1 MLDALLHDTKLQAI
15 AIAIAAIVLERLLR
29 VPPGYHPI
37 TLMRG
42 FAEAV
47 ATAGL
52 RGKRQTEPQ
61 LRLSG
66 ALALVTLSLPLILI
80 VATLLL
86 FAEFTVFFDGVFLLV
101 ALQFTPTLVGSKAI
115 QAALTGRKKALARN
129 LLARWTLR
137 ETHSLSHLGICKAT
151 IESLLLRY
159 CYQYLCVLFWYFIAG
174 GAGAIMYRL
183 AYEAA
188 QSWNVKLTAFRHYGM
203 AASRLCFLL
212 QWLPV
217 RITAVL
223 FGLTVNINRAFSAL
237 QQHRQ
242 QRSSHTLLLT
252 CCGGALDVELGG
264 PAYYNGHKT
273 RLPTCGGTR
282 APELIDIGRAR
293 VAIYQQQGLLIAIL
307 LLVAAAVYG
316 SA

>member
-1 MLDALLHDTKLQAI
+1 M
-15 AIAIAAIVLERLLR
+15 
-29 VPPGYHPI
+29 PPGYHPI

-52 RGKRQTEPQ
+52 RGKRQTDPQ

-66 ALALVTLSLPLILI
+66 ALALVTLSLPVALI

-86 FAEFTVFFDGVFLLV
+86 FAEFTVFFDGVLLLV
-101 ALQFTPTLVGSKAI
+101 ALQFTPALAGSKAI

-129 LLARWTLR
+129 LLSRWTLR
-137 ETHSLSHLGICKAT
+137 ETQTLSHLGICKAT

-174 GAGAIMYRL
+174 GAGAIMYRF
-183 AYEAA
+183 AYEIA
-188 QSWNVKLTAFRHYGM
+188 QTWNIKLTAFRQYGL
-203 AASRLCFLL
+203 AASRLCLVL

-217 RITAVL
+217 RITAAL
-223 FGLTVNINRAFSAL
+223 FGLTVNISRAISAL
-237 QQHRQ
+237 RQHRQ
-242 QRSSHTLLLT
+242 QTSSHALLLT

-273 RLPTCGGTR
+273 RLPNCGGTR
-282 APELIDIGRAR
+282 PPELIDIGRTR

-307 LLVAAAVYG
+307 LLVAAALYR